1 MSNESILNL
10 DSLYPKQIEFFKSEA
25 KYTAYGGARGGGKSH
40 ALRNKALL
48 LCMAYEGLQVLLVRR
63 TLKDLRKNHEIP
75 LMRQL
80 KTELKTKRLARYE
93 KQNKE
98 FHFPNGSILSLGYA
112 ATDADLEQ
120 YQGQS
125 YDVVCVEEATQFTET
140 QLRTLTEC
148 NRRSGFVKG
157 DFKTRTYYTC
167 NPGGP
172 GHSYIKRLFIDKD
185 YEDNENPDDYY
196 FIQAL
201 VYDNK
206 YIVEND
212 PSYIKTLE
220 NLPEERRRAMLYGEW
235 DVFTGQMF
243 KEFKRDKHVIKPF
256 AIPQHWDRYIAFDY
270 GLDMTAV
277 LWIAVDEDGIM
288 YVYKELHE
296 KDLILSDAAK
306 RMLDMTL
313 PNEIIRGK
321 IAPPDLWNRR
331 QETGLSGVE
340 IMIQNGFVGAM
351 KADNDRVRGWRLI
364 RELLREKTTRYGDS
378 KPQIQIF
385 DNCKT
390 LIKHFPLLQAN
401 EKKPE
406 DAANEP
412 HEITHIMDALRY
424 FVATI
429 RKGRSYGNSQ
439 PSNNE
444 YEFQPMGDSEVVNFY
459 D

>member
-167 NPGGP
+167 NPGGRKMQVW
-172 GHSYIKRLFIDKD
+172 S
-185 YEDNENPDDYY
+185 
-196 FIQAL
+196 
-201 VYDNK
+201 
-206 YIVEND
+206 
-212 PSYIKTLE
+212 S
-220 NLPEERRRAMLYGEW
+220 
-235 DVFTGQMF
+235 
-243 KEFKRDKHVIKPF
+243 
-256 AIPQHWDRYIAFDY
+256 
-270 GLDMTAV
+270 
-277 LWIAVDEDGIM
+277 
-288 YVYKELHE
+288 
-296 KDLILSDAAK
+296 
-306 RMLDMTL
+306 
-313 PNEIIRGK
+313 II
-321 IAPPDLWNRR
+321 
-331 QETGLSGVE
+331 
-340 IMIQNGFVGAM
+340 
-351 KADNDRVRGWRLI
+351 
-364 RELLREKTTRYGDS
+364 
-378 KPQIQIF
+378 
-385 DNCKT
+385 
-390 LIKHFPLLQAN
+390 
-401 EKKPE
+401 
-406 DAANEP
+406 
-412 HEITHIMDALRY
+412 
-424 FVATI
+424 
-429 RKGRSYGNSQ
+429 
-439 PSNNE
+439 
-444 YEFQPMGDSEVVNFY
+444 
-459 D
+459 